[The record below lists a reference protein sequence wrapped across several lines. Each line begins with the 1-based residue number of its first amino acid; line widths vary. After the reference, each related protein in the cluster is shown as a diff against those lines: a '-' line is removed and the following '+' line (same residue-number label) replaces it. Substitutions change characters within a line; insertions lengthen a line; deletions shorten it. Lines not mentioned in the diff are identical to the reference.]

1 MTTIILT
8 NTKRFGAVDVTYP
21 DHWSMR
27 MVERD
32 AQLINPAGDLAAT
45 FTDPVFCSV
54 VVDMLNG
61 PAVPPSPAPA
71 PELKRVTVEDVT
83 VEDVIDLHDLLEA
96 ANEMIDRQ
104 SAEIR
109 ELRGYLRLITAVAL
123 QGTASKNGSSV
134 APVSVPVAANCD
146 PASVGFPPPAEAGID
161 LSTDG
166 TDGADGT
173 HEAEVPA

>member
-1 MTTIILT
+1 MTTAILT
-8 NTKRFGAVDVTYP
+8 NTNRFGAVDVIYP

-32 AQLINPAGDLAAT
+32 AQLINPVGDPAAT

-61 PAVPPSPAPA
+61 PAVPPA
-71 PELKRVTVEDVT
+71 PESERVTVEDMT
-83 VEDVIDLHDLLEA
+83 DLHDLLEA

-104 SAEIR
+104 NAEIR

-134 APVSVPVAANCD
+134 EQVSVPASANCD
-146 PASVGFPPPAEAGID
+146 PGESAFPPAGSPAID
-161 LSTDG
+161 ANEG
-166 TDGADGT
+166 
-173 HEAEVPA
+173 EVPA

>member
-32 AQLINPAGDLAAT
+32 AQLIDPAGNLAAT

-61 PAVPPSPAPA
+61 PAVPPV
-71 PELKRVTVEDVT
+71 PEPERVTVEDVT
-83 VEDVIDLHDLLEA
+83 VEDVTDLHDLLEA

-123 QGTASKNGSSV
+123 QGTASSNGSSV

-161 LSTDG
+161 LSTDV
-166 TDGADGT
+166 TDSAEGT